1 MIKWS
6 SRWRFC
12 KPNFDPKNTWRSAQ
26 LSQLNVSAWV
36 FCRFVGDR
44 GWNPPRGTAADRI
57 WCCQRASVKIC
68 GRQMGGTTKTWTE
81 NWHQFYATSRGFC
94 HHAFPLLLFQIS
106 SICRSKFTSSHMRV
120 RSWWEP
126 PLRCWTARNTS
137 YAPICQMPRRDVNSL
152 LCCFNGRSCLGLA
165 KVVWFKNLWLD
176 SKHLWG
182 VIVETWN
189 ILNYYLYDIKCE
201 FGMAKYT

>member
-1 MIKWS
+1 MTMIKWS
-6 SRWRFC
+6 SR
-12 KPNFDPKNTWRSAQ
+12 FDPKNTGKSAQ
-26 LSQLNVSAWV
+26 LSQLRVTMGFLSIRRRPWLKSSAWHRSWQDLMLPT
-36 FCRFVGDR
+36 CLGEDLH
-44 GWNPPRGTAADRI
+44 WT
-57 WCCQRASVKIC
+57 K
-68 GRQMGGTTKTWTE
+68 GGTTKTWTK
-81 NWHQFYATSRGFC
+81 NLHQFYATSHGFW

-126 PLRCWTARNTS
+126 PLRCWTGRNTS
-137 YAPICQMPRRDVNSL
+137 YAPICQMPQRDVNSL

-176 SKHLWG
+176 SKHLRG